1 MIKKIRQK
9 ISSLLK
15 PDLESYLSLILGI
28 AFGVTC
34 TIGYIYYQ
42 KFGRLLPAGDSRG
55 EWGATGDFFGGIL
68 NPAFSLITVFLLLI
82 TLVQNQK
89 ALESSREELSLSRK
103 EMQDSN
109 KALNAQA
116 ITLEK
121 QRFEDTFFA
130 LLEQLNRALEKITAD
145 SLGKNLKGE
154 LQGRESA
161 ADGAY
166 KAIFGNDW
174 NTSLSRHSNIL
185 FAGKAVLLDHSG
197 YLNQYFR
204 LLYQL
209 LKLVVSS
216 SPTSPPDAWDAFLA
230 GKNAIT
236 STEKF
241 YANIVRSSVPDNIY
255 YLLAVNCCV
264 TGGLDPYR
272 PYKLMIERFAFF
284 EHMKLDSSNISNTE
298 ILNEIIVHYDASA
311 FGTNGRY
318 HEIAP
323 LLIRNAEDA
332 LLAPSL

>member
-9 ISSLLK
+9 ISSVLK
-15 PDLESYLSLILGI
+15 PDLEGYLSLILGI
-28 AFGVTC
+28 AFAVTC
-34 TIGYIYYQ
+34 AIGYIVYR
-42 KFGRLLPAGDSRG
+42 KFGELLPSVATR
-55 EWGATGDFFGGIL
+55 EQWGATGDFFGGIL

-89 ALESSREELSLSRK
+89 ALESSRDELALSRK

-109 KALNAQA
+109 KALSAQA

-130 LLEQLNRALEKITAD
+130 LLEQLNRALEKITAEA
-145 SLGKNLKGE
+145 LGENLQGE
-154 LQGRESA
+154 LQRRESL
-161 ADGAY
+161 ADSAY
-166 KAIFGNDW
+166 KAIFGHRW
-174 NTSLSRHSNIL
+174 ETSLSSGSNLL
-185 FAGKAVLLDHSG
+185 FAGKVVLLKHSG

-204 LLYQL
+204 LLYQI
-209 LKLVVSS
+209 LKLVVTNN
-216 SPTSPPDAWDAFLA
+216 PTSPADAWAAFLA
-230 GKNAIT
+230 GTNTIT
-236 STEKF
+236 PTEKF

-284 EHMKLDSSNISNTE
+284 EHLELGGSNVSNKE
-298 ILNEIIVHYDASA
+298 ILNEIIVHYDAGA
-311 FGTNGRY
+311 YGTNSRY

-323 LLIRNAEDA
+323 LLIRKAEDA
-332 LLAPSL
+332 LLKSSL